1 MLIEYN
7 VPVVY
12 RVAGPD
18 EVAYAVPQ
26 KTVEYGEGNK
36 AAVHVSVPKT
46 KLSASVAKV
55 IRIAHLLKM
64 S

>member
-1 MLIEYN
+1 
-7 VPVVY
+7 VY
-12 RVAGPD
+12 RRVAGPD

-36 AAVHVSVPKT
+36 AAVQVSVPKT